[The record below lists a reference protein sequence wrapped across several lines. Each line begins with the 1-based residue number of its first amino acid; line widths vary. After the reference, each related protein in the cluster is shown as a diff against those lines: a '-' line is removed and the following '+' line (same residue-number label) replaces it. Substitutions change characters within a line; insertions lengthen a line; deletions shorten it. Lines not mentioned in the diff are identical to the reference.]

1 MSDDSGEKTE
11 QATPKR
17 MKEVRKDGSLQK
29 SQDVS
34 AWVGIGSAV
43 VTMPLVLERAAG
55 AAEEQVV
62 TLRSVIANPDPLEV
76 VDLLG
81 TAMGTILTSVQ
92 PMLIAVVLAALI
104 GNAVQG
110 GVHIST
116 KKLKPKFSQFNL
128 VKGVKNTFGT
138 QALWQ
143 GVKALAKTLVVGFV
157 LYLAVQ
163 NLTPVL
169 LTAGGLSVDALLSAA
184 TGGIA
189 TLLWSAVV
197 AGIALAIADVV
208 VIMKRN
214 KKKTRMSKFE
224 IKQEN
229 KQQEGDPQLKGAIRS
244 KQIAMSRNRMI
255 ADVASADVVLV
266 NPTHVAVALR
276 YEAGKGAPRV
286 VAKGSGHVAA
296 RIREVAAEKRVPMVE
311 DVPLARALHG
321 ACEIGQEVPA
331 DLFTAVAQVLAFVMA
346 LKRRGGAGAGIRTMP
361 VPTIV
366 PPSATSARTTA
377 A

>member
-169 LTAGGLSVDALLSAA
+169 LTAGGLSVDALLSQRPAA
-184 TGGIA
+184 
-189 TLLWSAVV
+189 S
-197 AGIALAIADVV
+197 
-208 VIMKRN
+208 R
-214 KKKTRMSKFE
+214 
-224 IKQEN
+224 
-229 KQQEGDPQLKGAIRS
+229 RS
-244 KQIAMSRNRMI
+244 CGPRSW
-255 ADVASADVVLV
+255 
-266 NPTHVAVALR
+266 PALR
-276 YEAGKGAPRV
+276 SR
-286 VAKGSGHVAA
+286 S
-296 RIREVAAEKRVPMVE
+296 
-311 DVPLARALHG
+311 
-321 ACEIGQEVPA
+321 
-331 DLFTAVAQVLAFVMA
+331 
-346 LKRRGGAGAGIRTMP
+346 
-361 VPTIV
+361 PTW
-366 PPSATSARTTA
+366 S
-377 A
+377 